1 MQYDVAQI
9 CENGHVI
16 SSYHLSYPESSQK
29 YCDKRGAP
37 TILVVLTEPWQAYV
51 QAVEA
56 NGFASSNPQQLVE
69 CHYE

>member
-1 MQYDVAQI
+1 MRYDAAQI

-16 SSYHLSYPESSQK
+16 SSYHLSDPESSQK
-29 YCDKRGAP
+29 YCENVEHQQL
-37 TILVVLTEPWQAYV
+37 LVVLTEPWQAYV

-56 NGFASSNPQQLVE
+56 NGFASSNPQQWAE